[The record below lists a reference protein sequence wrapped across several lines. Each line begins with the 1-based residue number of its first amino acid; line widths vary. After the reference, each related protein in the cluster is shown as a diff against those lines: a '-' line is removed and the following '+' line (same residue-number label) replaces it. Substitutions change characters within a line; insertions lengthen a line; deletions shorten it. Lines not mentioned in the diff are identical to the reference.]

1 MNKSAT
7 RAFSLILVC
16 CMLVCGLPTAVF
28 AAGSTT
34 ESTVQFV
41 GQQLNLNDDLT
52 MKFYVS
58 VESAQAESTVMEITV
73 ADTVKNY
80 ALSEMTPNEDGNY
93 VFPVDM
99 AAAQMTDNI
108 TLVLKDGETVLGEKT
123 YRIRDYAEALLT
135 GNFSN
140 ETKQMVKQMLNYGAK
155 AQQYFAYREGD
166 LANAGYELE
175 AADEASVPA
184 EAMAIPV
191 EGVLNGIAFYSA
203 TLVFQSRIAVRY
215 YFVAPDGVEGF
226 TFRAN
231 GVDYTAN
238 AKAGMYYVE
247 IPEINPQS
255 MSDLIELTVSD
266 GTDSMKI
273 GYSPLHYITRMYNKT
288 ETTPALKTLLQA
300 IYGYH
305 LAAVDFVGVFG
316 DYDNGID
323 LDKYIS
329 IGTLFENDF
338 SEDANKG
345 VDAAWK
351 KSAFNDSTPAL
362 EDGKLR
368 LTSTE
373 HLFVYGMHAW
383 GQYGGVGFAKGATYK
398 MSLNLKQGSD
408 DCNDVF
414 NLYVMTENGD
424 PRYGNIVNTL
434 SLDFSNNRKM
444 VTQNTNDFASVSFD
458 YLTGVVHIEALFTA
472 DSSANTQI
480 VSRCAGTNNWL
491 LDDLTFEKVIE
502 NVDYDNG
509 VVHEGN
515 IPASTTLA
523 NDFSENVDK
532 GAENGRTAYFGS
544 TAALD
549 NGWARITSSE
559 HIFTYGGHAWGMFG
573 GIILAKGATY
583 QTSFDLKLG
592 DKNAN
597 HTFTVYVMTENGD
610 ARFGN
615 VVKTLTLNFAD
626 LKNFVTENT
635 DNFAAVTYDAASQ
648 TAHVE
653 LEYTTDETAYTNIVS
668 RCAGT
673 NNWLLDNLKF
683 VKLMPNVD
691 YSNGISFEE
700 YQIQFVKFDNDF
712 SEDINK
718 GVDQAWERSPFVG
731 STATLQDGWARIT
744 SDEHV
749 FVYGGHT
756 WAYYGGFS
764 LDKDTTYI
772 TSFDLKL
779 GDVDSNKVFNLYVMT
794 ENGDPRFGDVVNTLT
809 LDFADLSNLV
819 TVNTNDFASV
829 TYTAATQTAHIE
841 ICYTT
846 NPTKNT
852 DIVSRCAGTNNW
864 LLDNL
869 TFAKVGIPQSYSN
882 GISFDG
888 YKTESILLANDFSED
903 VNKGVDAAWKKS
915 AFYGSTAAL
924 DNGWARITSDE
935 HIFTYGMHAWGCY
948 GGAAMGKG
956 MTYRFAFDLKL
967 GDSTANKSF
976 NLYVMTENG
985 DPRFGSVQNTL
996 TLNFD
1001 DIQNFVTANTADF
1014 ASVNYDG
1021 KTGVAHI
1028 EILFTTDGSVNT
1040 LVVAKSNG
1048 TNNWLLDNLTVEK
1061 VTEVYELQSF
1071 GYNSVTLSSG
1081 LYKQT
1086 YDGCMDYY
1094 GQLTADDILYRW
1106 RKNAGMDT
1114 LTGRDLGWEKGPT
1127 NPECCIAQL
1136 ISAKARAYAVSGN
1149 QADLQVVEDILN
1161 GFQEVI
1167 DTLHD
1172 YPGVYTAYFYEKTL
1186 RAFIDCY
1193 ECCGLESGYQMAKT
1207 FVQYGMTTDKFANP
1221 SKLLG
1226 DNNTEWYTMGEA
1238 LYQFAKLA
1246 KAKGESTAFVN
1257 QCNDFANLYMYNEFW
1272 NIFYNENS
1280 LFDYTVQVDNPN
1292 NQWFHA
1298 YSHMNS
1304 FNSAMEAYIQTKDS
1318 YYLDA
1323 TKKFYQWAQGTQKLA
1338 TGGYGVEREW
1348 LLPGNELVQYLKTSS
1363 NSTETQCNAYA
1374 IVNLDNRLMTVTG
1387 DASYGQWTEDAFYNM
1402 TIASLETR
1410 DGCAHYYSD
1419 YSTDG
1424 GCKGLRTDWLW
1435 ACCAGTRPLV
1445 VMEYLKNIYFHD
1457 AQNLYVNLYTNS
1469 SVSFQNGAGNQVT
1482 LTQSS
1487 NFPVEDTVSFSVGT
1501 SFDQEFSISFRK
1513 PQWLASNAVVTV
1525 NGTAVNYDVV
1535 NGWIV
1540 VRRTWKN
1547 ADVVQITLPMEL
1559 RYSAINNT
1567 DATDYVYAVTYGPVV
1582 LACTGNNST
1591 LAKYLPLSGDLNSL
1605 VTRQEGTLNFTVNS
1619 LPALTLK
1626 PYYAYAE
1633 GEAYTLYI
1641 NPIY

>member
-1 MNKSAT
+1 MKQSVT
-7 RAFSLILVC
+7 RMLSLILAC
-16 CMLVCGLPTAVF
+16 CMIVCGLPAAVL

-34 ESTVQFV
+34 ENTEGFV
-41 GQQLNLNDDLT
+41 AQQLSLGDDLT

-58 VESAQAESTVMEITV
+58 VEPAHAENAVMQITA
-73 ADTVKNY
+73 ADSVKNY
-80 ALSEMTPNEDGNY
+80 TLGEMTPDEDGNY
-93 VFPVDM
+93 VFSVDM
-99 AAAQMTDNI
+99 AAAQMTEAI
-108 TLVLKDGETVLGEKT
+108 SLVLKDGETVLGEKT

-135 GNFSN
+135 GKFSD

-155 AQQYFAYREGD
+155 AQQYFAYRESD

-175 AADEASVPA
+175 GADEASVPA
-184 EAMAIPV
+184 EAMETPV
-191 EGVLNGIAFYSA
+191 TGKLEGITFYGA
-203 TLVFQSRIAVRY
+203 ALVFESKVAVRY
-215 YFVAPDGVEGF
+215 YFMAPNGVEGV
-226 TFRAN
+226 TFQAN
-231 GVDYTAN
+231 GVDYTAT
-238 AKAGMYYVE
+238 AKGEMYYVE
-247 IPEINPQS
+247 IPGINPQS
-255 MSDLIELTVSD
+255 MSELIELTVSD
-266 GTDSMKI
+266 GTGSMQV
-273 GYSPLHYITRMYNKT
+273 GYSPLHYITRMYNKAG
-288 ETTPALKTLLQA
+288 TTPALKALLQA
-300 IYGYH
+300 MYGYH

-316 DYDNGID
+316 DYDNGIE

-345 VDAAWK
+345 VDAEWK
-351 KSAFNDSTPAL
+351 KSAFNGSTPVL

-383 GQYGGVGFAKGATYK
+383 GQFGGVGFTKGAAYK

-408 DCNDVF
+408 DCNDIF
-414 NLYVMTENGD
+414 NLYVMTENED
-424 PRYGNIVNTL
+424 PRYGNVVNTL
-434 SLDFSNNRKM
+434 TLDFSNNQKM
-444 VTQNTNDFASVSFD
+444 VSQNTNDFASVSFD

-472 DSSANTQI
+472 DSSVNTQI

-515 IPASTTLA
+515 IPTSTTLA
-523 NDFSENVDK
+523 NDFSADVDK

-544 TAALD
+544 TAVLD

-559 HIFTYGGHAWGMFG
+559 HIFTYGGHEWGMFG

-610 ARFGN
+610 ARYGN
-615 VVKTLTLNFAD
+615 VVKTLTLDFTD
-626 LKNFVTENT
+626 LKNLVTENT

-700 YQIQFVKFDNDF
+700 YQIESVKFDNDF
-712 SEDINK
+712 SQDANK
-718 GVDQAWERSPFVG
+718 GVDQAWEQSAFVG

-749 FVYGGHT
+749 FVYGGHA
-756 WAYYGGFS
+756 WANYGGLS
-764 LDKDTTYI
+764 LAKETAYI

-841 ICYTT
+841 ICYVTD
-846 NPTKNT
+846 PTKNT
-852 DIVSRCAGTNNW
+852 DIVSRCVGTNNW

-869 TFAKVGIPQSYSN
+869 TFAKVGVPQNYSN

-888 YKTESILLANDFSED
+888 YITEATLLTNDFSENVD
-903 VNKGVDAAWKKS
+903 KGVDADWKKS
-915 AFYGSTAAL
+915 AFLGSTAAL
-924 DNGWARITSDE
+924 DNGWVRITSNE
-935 HIFTYGMHAWGCY
+935 HLFVYGMHGWGCY
-948 GGAAMGKG
+948 GGAVMEQG

-967 GDSTANKSF
+967 GDSVANKSF

-985 DPRFGSVQNTL
+985 DPRFGNVQNTL

-1001 DIQNFVTANTADF
+1001 DIQNFVTTNTADF
-1014 ASVNYDG
+1014 ASVDYDG

-1040 LVVAKSNG
+1040 QVVAKSNG
-1048 TNNWLLDNLTVEK
+1048 TNNWLMDNLTVEK
-1061 VTEVYELQSF
+1061 VTEIYKLQSF
-1071 GYNSVTLSSG
+1071 DYNSVTLNSG

-1086 YDGCMDYY
+1086 FDGCMDYY

-1114 LTGRDLGWEKGPT
+1114 LTGRDLGWESGAT

-1136 ISAKARAYAVSGN
+1136 ISAKARAYAISQN
-1149 QADLQVVEDILN
+1149 EADLQLVKDILS

-1167 DTLHD
+1167 NKTNG
-1172 YPGVYTAYFYEKTL
+1172 YPGVYNAYFYEKTL

-1193 ECCGLESGYQMAKT
+1193 ECCGLESGYQMAKA
-1207 FVQYGMTTDKFANP
+1207 FVQYGLTTEKFAKP
-1221 SKLLG
+1221 AKLLG

-1246 KAKGESTAFVN
+1246 KTRGESAAFVN
-1257 QCNDFANLYMYNEFW
+1257 QCNDFASLYMYNDFW
-1272 NIFYNENS
+1272 NIFYNDNS
-1280 LFDYTVQVDNPN
+1280 LFNYKVQADTPY

-1304 FNSAMEAYIQTKDS
+1304 YNSAMEAYIQTKDS

-1323 TKKFYQWAQGTQKLA
+1323 TKKFYQWAQDTQKLV
-1338 TGGYGVEREW
+1338 TGGYGVEHEW
-1348 LLPGNELVQYLKTSS
+1348 LLPRNEMVTYLKNGS

-1387 DASYGQWTEDAFYNM
+1387 DASFGQWTEDAFYNM
-1402 TIASLETR
+1402 TIASLETQN
-1410 DGCAHYYSD
+1410 GCAHYYSD

-1424 GCKGLRTDWLW
+1424 GCKGLREDWPW
-1435 ACCAGTRPLV
+1435 ACCAGARPLV
-1445 VMEYLKNIYFHD
+1445 VMEYLKSIYFHD
-1457 AQNLYVNLYTNS
+1457 AQNLYVNLYTDS
-1469 SVSFQNGAGNQVT
+1469 SVSFTNEAGNQVT

-1487 NFPVEDTVSFSVGT
+1487 NFPVEDTVKFIVGT

-1513 PQWLASNAVVTV
+1513 PQWLASDAVVTV

-1547 ADVVQITLPMEL
+1547 ADVVRITLPMEL
-1559 RYSAINNT
+1559 RYSALNNDSGT
-1567 DATDYVYAVTYGPVV
+1567 DCVYAVTYGPVV
-1582 LACTGNNST
+1582 LACTGNNPT
-1591 LAKYLPLSGDLNSL
+1591 LANYLPLSGDLNSL

-1619 LPALTLK
+1619 FDALTLK
-1626 PYYAYAE
+1626 PYYDYAN

-1641 NPIY
+1641 NPNY